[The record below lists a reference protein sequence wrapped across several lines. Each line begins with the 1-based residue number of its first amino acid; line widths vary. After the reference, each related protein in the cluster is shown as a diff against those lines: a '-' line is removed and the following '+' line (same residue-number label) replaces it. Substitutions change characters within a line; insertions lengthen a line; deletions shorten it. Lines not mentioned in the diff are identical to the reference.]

1 MLMYPEASGVWNRKT
16 SPRDSNQNKQQKK
29 PLSYPAAFRD
39 LQGVMCRRGW
49 VKCKGGRCG
58 KGNKEGSKCSDSGEL
73 ACAVRD
79 KPEKQLSALWQR
91 VRERAASKQ
100 MLLWKLLCPFLFAV
114 AVVCTKVLQAE
125 VWIQPLGLKHQGCE
139 ETLQGLP
146 PVCLSEPPQ
155 PTFGSTNVLW
165 VRKLTFKWHS
175 WSSRHVGH
183 PRDLQEHTN
192 RTMHFSNG
200 AFLL

>member
-58 KGNKEGSKCSDSGEL
+58 KGNKEGSKCSESGEL

-114 AVVCTKVLQAE
+114 AVVCAKVLQDE

-139 ETLQGLP
+139 ETLQGLAP
-146 PVCLSEPPQ
+146 HLFVWAPSAHVWLNKCVVSEE
-155 PTFGSTNVLW
+155 THFN
-165 VRKLTFKWHS
+165 WHS

-183 PRDLQEHTN
+183 PRVLQEHTN